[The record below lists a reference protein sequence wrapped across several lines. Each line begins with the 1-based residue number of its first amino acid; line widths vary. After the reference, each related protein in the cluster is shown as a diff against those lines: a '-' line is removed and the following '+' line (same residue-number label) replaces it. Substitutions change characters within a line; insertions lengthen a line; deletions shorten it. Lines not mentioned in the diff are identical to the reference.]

1 MLAYRLK
8 KDMHNQISKMSN
20 GIKVV
25 FFTAEKEV
33 VTTLILCKENVFD
46 HGELLVFHMF
56 FRVVT
61 VSRKKIARTPFAA
74 REDKIDPI

>member
-8 KDMHNQISKMSN
+8 KDVHNQISKMSN

-46 HGELLVFHMF
+46 HGELLVFQSI
-56 FRVVT
+56 T